1 VEEVEVIK
9 GPPWWSTG
17 HIVVLIIG
25 FLLLLLAA
33 QTGYHF
39 IARWRLR
46 AVIEERERLAHEM
59 HDTLAQNFAGLG
71 FHLEGMRDDT
81 SEENPLRPQLD
92 WALDMVRDSHKEA
105 RRSVAS
111 LRPQALESVG
121 LLKSLE
127 QDARRMVGGG
137 GVHIATSLTGTER
150 KIPVSISDTLLRI
163 GQEAVA
169 NAVRHGQPNAL
180 QLAIDYEDTALQLTV
195 KDNGRGFHPANGSG
209 GFGIRG
215 MKNRADSISADLK
228 ICSAPS
234 EGTTVQVRVPIPPPF
249 LHASWP
255 RFAWE
260 SFWRRG
266 RNGRSS

>member
-1 VEEVEVIK
+1 M
-9 GPPWWSTG
+9 
-17 HIVVLIIG
+17 
-25 FLLLLLAA
+25 
-33 QTGYHF
+33 
-39 IARWRLR
+39 
-46 AVIEERERLAHEM
+46 EERERLAHEM

-105 RRSVAS
+105 RRSVAA

-137 GVHIATSLTGTER
+137 GIHISTSLSGTER
-150 KIPVSISDTLLRI
+150 KIPLSVSDTLLRI

-169 NAVRHGQPNAL
+169 NAVRHGQPDAL
-180 QLAIDYEDTALQLTV
+180 QLAIDYQNTALQLTV
-195 KDNGRGFHPANGSG
+195 RDNGRGFNPANGSA

-215 MKNRADSISADLK
+215 MKNRADSISADLE
-228 ICSAPS
+228 ILSAPG
-234 EGTTVQVRVPIPPPF
+234 EGAAVQVRVPIPPPF

-255 RFAWE
+255 RFAWQALR
-260 SFWRRG
+260 RRG
-266 RNGRSS
+266 RNGRSNG

>member
-1 VEEVEVIK
+1 
-9 GPPWWSTG
+9 
-17 HIVVLIIG
+17 
-25 FLLLLLAA
+25 
-33 QTGYHF
+33 
-39 IARWRLR
+39 
-46 AVIEERERLAHEM
+46 M

-150 KIPVSISDTLLRI
+150 KIPVSISNTLLRI

-169 NAVRHGQPNAL
+169 NAIRHGQPDAL
-180 QLAIDYEDTALQLTV
+180 QLAIDYEERALQLTV

-228 ICSAPS
+228 ICSAPG
-234 EGTTVQVRVPIPPPF
+234 EGATVQVRVPIAPPF

-255 RFAWE
+255 RFAWQ